1 MKKLILWTL
10 LIAMLVSMVGCA
22 SGATTATTKAAS
34 GTTAAGTTA
43 AGTTAASTTASTNV
57 IKIGLLVPLTGTQTQ
72 AGVEVQALAK
82 LLEDAINVGID
93 VNLPIHDG
101 KGLPNLG
108 GAKVKIVVGDLSTVD
123 IAAAEAERLITEQKV
138 IGLAGNFSSA
148 STKTAMVAAEKYKA
162 ILLSEGTSESLTAAG
177 YKYFGRTYPGDDTFI
192 KDSFEYI
199 KTLNDTKGAN
209 IKNIALVCEDTEFGT
224 NIGKTERKWAKEYGM
239 NIVED
244 ISYSATAANV
254 TSEVLR
260 LKKANADAVI
270 MSSYI
275 ADALL
280 YMSTFKEQNY
290 FPKMLFGQRGGFAS
304 SDFIGK
310 LGNDAN
316 FVFSTARWNT
326 DFNSSVS
333 KAMADLYKSKYSNG
347 KTLIGDVLASAWDA
361 YMIALIANQAG
372 STDPDK
378 MRAEMKKGIVV
389 NPDQD
394 PTGLP
399 GYVYGDNGQNTK
411 TSAIV
416 VQMKDK
422 GMATVYPAKYASA
435 AGIYP
440 APNWDKR

>member
-1 MKKLILWTL
+1 MKK
-10 LIAMLVSMVGCA
+10 MLVWILLFAMIIGLVGCA
-22 SGATTATTKAAS
+22 GESTTTTTAAATTT
-34 GTTAAGTTA
+34 GAGTTA
-43 AGTTAASTTASTNV
+43 PQEV
-57 IKIGLLVPLTGTQTQ
+57 IKIGLMVPLTGTQTQ

-82 LLEDAINVGID
+82 LLEDAINVGVD

-108 GAKVKIVVGDLSTVD
+108 GAKIKIVVGDLSTVD
-123 IAAAEAERLITEQKV
+123 IAAAEAERLITEEKV
-138 IGLAGNFSSA
+138 IGIAGNFSSA

-162 ILLSEGTSESLTAAG
+162 ILLSEGTSESLTTAN
-177 YKYFGRTYPGDDTFI
+177 YTYFGRTYPGDDTFI
-192 KDSFEYI
+192 RDTFEYI
-199 KTLNDTKGAN
+199 KMLNDTKGAN
-209 IKNIALVCEDTEFGT
+209 IKNIALCSEDTEFGS
-224 NIGKTERKWAKEYGM
+224 NIAKTEVKWAAEYGM
-239 NIVED
+239 NIVEN
-244 ISYSATAANV
+244 ISYSATASNV

-260 LKKANADAVI
+260 LKQANADAVI

-280 YMSTFKEQNY
+280 FMSTFKEQNY

-304 SDFIGK
+304 SDFISK
-310 LGNDAN
+310 LGNDADY
-316 FVFSTARWNT
+316 VFSTARWNT

-333 KAMADLYKSKYSNG
+333 KALADLYKSKYSNG
-347 KTLIGDVLASAWDA
+347 KTLIGDVLASAWDV
-361 YMIALIANQAG
+361 YMLALIANQAG

-399 GYVYGDNGQNTK
+399 GYVYADNGQNTK

-422 GMATVYPAKYASA
+422 EMVTVYPEKYASA

>member
-1 MKKLILWTL
+1 MKKIIVWVL
-10 LIAMLVSMVGCA
+10 LVAIIASLVGCA
-22 SGATTATTKAAS
+22 GSSTTTAATTAATTK
-34 GTTAAGTTA
+34 AGTTA
-43 AGTTAASTTASTNV
+43 AGTTGAAKTIN
-57 IKIGLLVPLTGTQTQ
+57 IGLLVPLTGTQTQ

-108 GAKVKIVVGDLSTVD
+108 GAKVKFVVGDLSTPD
-123 IAAAEAERLITEQKV
+123 IAAIEAERLITEHKV

-148 STKTAMVAAEKYKA
+148 STKTAMVPAEKYKV

-192 KDSFEYI
+192 RDTFEYI

-209 IKNIALVCEDTEFGT
+209 IKNIALCSEDTEFGT
-224 NIGKTERKWAKEYGM
+224 NIAKTEVKWAAQYGM
-239 NIVED
+239 NIIEN
-244 ISYSATAANV
+244 ISYSATASNV

-280 YMSTFKEQNY
+280 FMSTFKEQNY

-310 LGNDAN
+310 LGKDSDY
-316 FVFSTARWNT
+316 VFSTARWNT
-326 DFNSSVS
+326 DFNSDIS
-333 KAMADLYKSKYSNG
+333 KKMAELYKSKYSNG
-347 KTLIGDVLASAWDA
+347 KDLIGDVLASAWDA

-378 MRAEMKKGIVV
+378 MREEMKKGI
-389 NPDQD
+389 NLKPEQD

-416 VQMKDK
+416 LQMKDK
-422 GMATVYPAKYASA
+422 ASATVYPAKYASRD
-435 AGIYP
+435 GIYP

>member
-1 MKKLILWTL
+1 MKKLFAWILVIVMVVGL
-10 LIAMLVSMVGCA
+10 VGCA
-22 SGATTATTKAAS
+22 GNTATTAATTKA

-43 AGTTAASTTASTNV
+43 AGTTTAAAAKTIN
-57 IKIGLLVPLTGTQTQ
+57 IGLLVPLTGTQTQ

-82 LLEDAINVGID
+82 LLEDAINVGVD
-93 VNLPIHDG
+93 LNLPIHDG
-101 KGLPNLG
+101 KGLPGLG
-108 GAKVKIVVGDLSTVD
+108 GAKIHFVVGDLSTTD
-123 IAAAEAERLITEQKV
+123 IAGVEAERLITEQKV
-138 IGLAGNFSSA
+138 IGLCGNFSSA
-148 STKTAMVAAEKYKA
+148 STKTAMVAAEKYK
-162 ILLSEGTSESLTAAG
+162 IPLLSEGTSESLTSAG

-192 KDSFEYI
+192 RDTFEYI
-199 KTLNDTKGAN
+199 KTLNDSKGAN
-209 IKNIALVCEDTEFGT
+209 IKNIALCSEDTEFGS
-224 NIGKTERKWAKEYGM
+224 NIAKTEVKWAAQYGLT
-239 NIVED
+239 IVEN

-316 FVFSTARWNT
+316 YVYSTARWNT
-326 DFNSSVS
+326 DFNSDIS
-333 KAMADLYKSKYSNG
+333 KKLADLYKSKYSNG
-347 KTLIGDVLASAWDA
+347 KTLIGDVLASAWDG
-361 YMIALIANQAG
+361 YVLALIANQAG

-378 MRAEMKKGIVV
+378 MRAEMKKGLTID
-389 NPDQD
+389 PTQD

-399 GYVYGDNGQNTK
+399 GYQYGDNGQNTK

-422 GMATVYPAKYASA
+422 AMATVFPAKYASA
-435 AGIYP
+435 QGIYP